1 MKEKDGRQRERLQFL
16 YLLKS
21 KKIKSVQQATK
32 ILGRHRNTISEW
44 IKKYQEGGLLCLT
57 DRTSP
62 PGRESQIRGEVFE
75 KLKEKLSDP
84 IGFGF
89 YKDIQKW
96 LKEEFNL
103 DIHYQSIF
111 KICHYKLGASPK
123 VVRPVNPKQ
132 DLEKVEEFKKKHF
145 MTKSRK
151 KKKIIKDTK
160 VSRSTS
166 KTKAV

>member
-1 MKEKDGRQRERLQFL
+1 MNKSTRNIRIEETEEHLREIFLKEKDGRQRERLQFL

-111 KICHYKLGASPK
+111 KICHSPYA
-123 VVRPVNPKQ
+123 
-132 DLEKVEEFKKKHF
+132 L
-145 MTKSRK
+145 TL
-151 KKKIIKDTK
+151 I
-160 VSRSTS
+160 
-166 KTKAV
+166 